1 MNAIT
6 NTNNI
11 HAEIFALMSVLVLKL
26 LSRKV
31 FFINKFFYKT
41 KKKLLI
47 SRLLFQKIA
56 HCTGKLQQNY
66 K

>member
-1 MNAIT
+1 MIAIT

-11 HAEIFALMSVLVLKL
+11 HTEIFAFMYVLVLKL

-31 FFINKFFYKT
+31 FFINKKD

-47 SRLLFQKIA
+47 SRLLFQ
-56 HCTGKLQQNY
+56 
-66 K
+66 